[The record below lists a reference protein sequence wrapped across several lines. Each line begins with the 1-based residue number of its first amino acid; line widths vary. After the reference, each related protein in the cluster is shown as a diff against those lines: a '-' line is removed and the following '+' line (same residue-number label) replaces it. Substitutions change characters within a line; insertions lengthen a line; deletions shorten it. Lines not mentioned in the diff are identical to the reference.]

1 MGFLLKENG
10 LKIQKKKH
18 QLNIL
23 SKIVYL
29 ISPAVIYKGFYK
41 DLKKVLFQKN
51 VKFFQLRI
59 KNRKKNQIIKIARK
73 IKTITQSYNVKLI
86 INDSSFIANKVKA
99 DGFHLGQSDEDI
111 IEARKY
117 KNKIIGITCHGS
129 KKLAKEAIKN
139 KVQYIAFGSFFKSK
153 LKPNAKK
160 TNLSVLQWAKKN
172 IKIPIVA
179 IGGIN
184 DMNYKKLINAGANY
198 IAISS
203 FIWNNP
209 VLKPEFAIKKFK

>member
-1 MGFLLKENG
+1 M
-10 LKIQKKKH
+10 
-18 QLNIL
+18 

-160 TNLSVLQWAKKN
+160 TNLTVLQWAKKN

>member
-1 MGFLLKENG
+1 M
-10 LKIQKKKH
+10 
-18 QLNIL
+18 

-51 VKFFQLRI
+51 VKFFQVRI

>member
-1 MGFLLKENG
+1 
-10 LKIQKKKH
+10 
-18 QLNIL
+18 L

-160 TNLSVLQWAKKN
+160 TNLTVLQWAKKN

>member
-1 MGFLLKENG
+1 M
-10 LKIQKKKH
+10 
-18 QLNIL
+18 

-209 VLKPEFAIKKFK
+209 SLKPEKAIMKFN

>member
-1 MGFLLKENG
+1 M
-10 LKIQKKKH
+10 
-18 QLNIL
+18 

>member
-1 MGFLLKENG
+1 
-10 LKIQKKKH
+10 
-18 QLNIL
+18 L

-160 TNLSVLQWAKKN
+160 TNLTAPQWAKKN

>member
-1 MGFLLKENG
+1 M
-10 LKIQKKKH
+10 
-18 QLNIL
+18 

-29 ISPAVIYKGFYK
+29 ISPAVIYKDFYI
-41 DLKKVLFQKN
+41 DLKKVLIQKN

-59 KNRKKNQIIKIARK
+59 KNRKKTQIIKIARK
-73 IKTITQSYNVKLI
+73 IRTITQSHNVKLI
-86 INDSSFIANKVKA
+86 INDSSYIANKVKA
-99 DGFHLGQSDEDI
+99 DGFHLGQSDEDV
-111 IEARKY
+111 IEARKH

-129 KKLAKEAIKN
+129 RKFAKEAVKN

-160 TNLSVLQWAKKN
+160 TNLTILKWAKKN
-172 IKIPIVA
+172 IRMPVVA

-184 DMNYKKLINAGANY
+184 DKNYKKLINAGANY

-209 VLKPEFAIKKFK
+209 VLKPEYAIKKFK

>member
-1 MGFLLKENG
+1 
-10 LKIQKKKH
+10 
-18 QLNIL
+18 L